1 MEGLKSRAVALIVCI
16 VLILV
21 GWFGGSAIQAMS
33 GGALI
38 TAKASGLKA
47 DTVVMQVGDA
57 DVTAGEYLYW
67 LASVCDGFSQYYGL
81 SDWSMA
87 MTADLTVG
95 DYAMAQAD
103 DYATQYAAVEL
114 LAKEQGIALTE
125 EQEAV
130 MDGMHEYYVE
140 YYGSEEVYR
149 YMLAYAG
156 LNEELLKKDSAIP
169 YLYANLCQKLLAEG
183 GELEPTE
190 ENLAAFAERNSYT
203 DLGEEELLS
212 YYEDT
217 SYGAVYD
224 YVNDYI
230 SGLEITKTESYE
242 AIDVA
247 SFYPAL
253 LELRSALEVP
263 ETDASS
269 AEGSTVES

>member
-1 MEGLKSRAVALIVCI
+1 MLWRRP
-16 VLILV
+16 
-21 GWFGGSAIQAMS
+21 
-33 GGALI
+33 
-38 TAKASGLKA
+38 
-47 DTVVMQVGDA
+47 
-57 DVTAGEYLYW
+57 
-67 LASVCDGFSQYYGL
+67 
-81 SDWSMA
+81 
-87 MTADLTVG
+87 
-95 DYAMAQAD
+95 
-103 DYATQYAAVEL
+103 
-114 LAKEQGIALTE
+114 IALTE

-217 SYGAVYD
+217 SYGEVYD

-269 AEGSTVES
+269 AEGSTAES

>member
-103 DYATQYAAVEL
+103 DYATQYAAV
-114 LAKEQGIALTE
+114 
-125 EQEAV
+125 
-130 MDGMHEYYVE
+130 
-140 YYGSEEVYR
+140 
-149 YMLAYAG
+149 
-156 LNEELLKKDSAIP
+156 ELLKKDSAIP

-269 AEGSTVES
+269 AEGSTAES